1 MPKVFSL
8 DGIVPVVDPTAF
20 VHPGAVLIGDVI
32 IGPDCYVGPG
42 ASIRADVGQIV
53 MARGSNFQDNC
64 SAHCFAGGR
73 TEIQEY
79 ASIGHGAVL
88 HGCTVGAR
96 AIIGMNAVVMDG
108 AVVGDDCIVAA
119 LAFVRA
125 NFEAPARTIVAGL
138 PAKVLRDI
146 TEAEIEWKKSA
157 YTDYLNTI
165 PRCKATLQEVDAL
178 TAIDDL
184 SPRITIA
191 GAKTLSDFRKKP

>member
-8 DGIVPVVDPTAF
+8 DGVVPVVDPSAF

-42 ASIRADVGQIV
+42 ASMRADVGQIT

-73 TEIQEY
+73 TDIKEY

-88 HGCTVGAR
+88 HGCTVGER

-108 AVVGDDCIVAA
+108 AVIGEDCIVAA

-125 NFEAPARTIVAGL
+125 NFEAPSRTIVAGL

-146 TEAEIEWKKSA
+146 TEAEIDWKKSA

-165 PRCKATLQEVDAL
+165 PRCKATLEEVDAL
-178 TAIDDL
+178 TKLADL
-184 SPRITIA
+184 SPRIIIE
-191 GAKTLSDFRKKP
+191 GAKTLSDFRNGD

>member
-8 DGIVPVVDPTAF
+8 DGVVPVVDPSAF

-42 ASIRADVGQIV
+42 ASMRADVGQIT

-73 TEIQEY
+73 TDIKEN

-88 HGCTVGAR
+88 HGCTVGER

-108 AVVGDDCIVAA
+108 AVIGEDCIVAA

-125 NFEAPARTIVAGL
+125 NFEAPSRTIVAGL

-146 TEAEIEWKKSA
+146 TEAEIDWKKSA

-165 PRCKATLQEVDAL
+165 PRCKATLEEVDAL
-178 TAIDDL
+178 TKLADL
-184 SPRITIA
+184 SPRIIIE
-191 GAKTLSDFRKKP
+191 GAKTLSDFRDGD

>member
-8 DGIVPVVDPTAF
+8 DGVTPVVDPAAF

-42 ASIRADVGQIV
+42 ASIRADVGQIT

-73 TEIQEY
+73 TDIQEY

-88 HGCTVGAR
+88 HGCTVGKR
-96 AIIGMNAVVMDG
+96 SIIGMNAVVMDG
-108 AVVGDDCIVAA
+108 AVIGDDCIVAA

-125 NFEAPARTIVAGL
+125 NFKAPGRTIVAGL
-138 PAKVLRDI
+138 PAKVLRDL
-146 TEAEIEWKKSA
+146 TDAEIDWKKSA

-165 PRCKATLQEVDAL
+165 PRCKETLEEVEAL
-178 TAIDDL
+178 TGIDDN

-191 GAKTLSDFRKKP
+191 GAKTLSDFRDG

>member
-8 DGIVPVVDPTAF
+8 DGVVPVVDPSAF

-42 ASIRADVGQIV
+42 ASMRADVGQIT

-73 TEIQEY
+73 TDIKEY

-88 HGCTVGAR
+88 HGCTVGER

-108 AVVGDDCIVAA
+108 AVIGEDCIVAA

-125 NFEAPARTIVAGL
+125 NFKAPSRTIVAGL

-146 TEAEIEWKKSA
+146 TEAEIDWKKSA

-165 PRCKATLQEVDAL
+165 PRCKATLEEVDAL
-178 TAIDDL
+178 TKLADL
-184 SPRITIA
+184 SPRIIIE
-191 GAKTLSDFRKKP
+191 GAKTLSDFRDGD